1 MSDRPAGFA
10 SRRESR
16 VLLGSK
22 PASRMTTAARYS
34 RSGFGD
40 HGYPEP
46 AFAGRTQACPW
57 LVPREDPAFSEHGV
71 EVRAGRRGIERPG
84 RRGVYSPLP
93 DVSEPAVGAFWI
105 QTKEGFMVVDV
116 YADVV
121 CPWCYVGERR
131 LERALALRP
140 GLEVELRWRPFQL
153 QPGMPEGGIPWDVY
167 ARRKFGGEANAR
179 GAFAHVGAVGEGDGI
194 RFDFGRVA
202 SAPNTVDA
210 HRLILYAGESGRGAQ
225 WKLADALFEAYF
237 ANGRDLNDR
246 EQLAEVAAGIGLD
259 ADEVLGYLAGDGGKA
274 EVRASQE
281 DAYARGIQGVPFYA
295 FDGGLSVSG
304 AQPVEA
310 FLKALDGA

>member
-1 MSDRPAGFA
+1 
-10 SRRESR
+10 
-16 VLLGSK
+16 
-22 PASRMTTAARYS
+22 
-34 RSGFGD
+34 
-40 HGYPEP
+40 
-46 AFAGRTQACPW
+46 
-57 LVPREDPAFSEHGV
+57 
-71 EVRAGRRGIERPG
+71 
-84 RRGVYSPLP
+84 
-93 DVSEPAVGAFWI
+93 
-105 QTKEGFMVVDV
+105 MVVDV